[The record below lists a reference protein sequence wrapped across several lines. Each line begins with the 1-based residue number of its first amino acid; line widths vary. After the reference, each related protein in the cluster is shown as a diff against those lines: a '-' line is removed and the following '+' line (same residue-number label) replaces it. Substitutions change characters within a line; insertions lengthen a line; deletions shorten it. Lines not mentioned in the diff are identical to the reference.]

1 MDTFEADA
9 VVIGA
14 GAVGLACARALAL
27 KGRDVLVLEAASAIA
42 TETSSRNSEVIHAGL
57 YYATG
62 SLKARLCVE
71 GRRKLYDYCAAHG
84 VEAHRCG
91 KLVVAV
97 DGHEAAATP
106 ALLKRALDNGVE
118 GCRLVDGA
126 EARRLEP
133 ALSPDVRVAIHSET
147 SGLFD
152 SHGYFLALQGEFE
165 DRGGALAFNSPA
177 VRGEVTK
184 DGIEIETGGDSPT
197 RIKARTVINA
207 AGHYALPVSRLIA
220 GGPQYEGLTMHWV
233 KGSYF
238 IASGRAAFARLIYP
252 MHNQATQGLHLAIDL
267 GGRTRLG
274 PDAEWLA
281 DGAGPP
287 FDYEVDPARAEH
299 FYREVRRYW
308 PGLKDGALTPD
319 YSGVRPKI
327 VARGEPSADFLIDG
341 PDRHGVA
348 GLVNLIGIESPGLT
362 SSLAIGE
369 MAADMVQQR

>member
-1 MDTFEADA
+1 METFDADA

-14 GAVGLACARALAL
+14 GAVGLSCARALAL
-27 KGRDVLVLEAASAIA
+27 KGREVLVLEAAGAIA
-42 TETSSRNSEVIHAGL
+42 TQTSSRNSEVIHAGL
-57 YYATG
+57 YYPTG
-62 SLKARLCVE
+62 SLKAELCVS
-71 GRRKLYDYCAAHG
+71 GRRKLYEYCAAHG

-97 DGHEAAATP
+97 DDGAAAATP
-106 ALLKRALDNGVE
+106 ALLQRALANGVE
-118 GCRLVDGA
+118 NIRLVDGA

-152 SHGYFLALQGEFE
+152 SHAYFLALQGEIE
-165 DRGGALAFNSPA
+165 DRAGSIVFDTPV
-177 VRGEVTK
+177 VRGAVTK
-184 DGIEIETGGDSPT
+184 DGLEIETGGASPS
-197 RIKARTVINA
+197 RIRTRTVVNS
-207 AGHYALPVSRLIA
+207 AGHQALSVSRSIE
-220 GGPQYEGLTMHWV
+220 GGPKYSGVRMHWV

-252 MHNQATQGLHLAIDL
+252 MHNSATQGLHLAIDL

-274 PDAEWLA
+274 PDAEWLPE
-281 DGAGPP
+281 GAKPP

-308 PGLKDGALTPD
+308 PGLKDGALSPD

-327 VARGEPSADFLIDG
+327 VGKGQASADFMLDG
-341 PDRHGVA
+341 PEAHGVE

-369 MAADMVQQR
+369 MVAGMI

>member
-1 MDTFEADA
+1 METFDADA

-14 GAVGLACARALAL
+14 GAVGLACGRALAL
-27 KGRDVLVLEAASAIA
+27 AGRDVMVLEAASAIA
-42 TETSSRNSEVIHAGL
+42 TETSSRNSEVIHAGI
-57 YYATG
+57 YYAPG
-62 SLKARLCVE
+62 SLKAKLCVA
-71 GRRKLYDYCAAHG
+71 GKRALYAYCATRG

-97 DGHEAAATP
+97 DDAEAAATP
-106 ALLKRALDNGVE
+106 ALLKRALENDVE
-118 GCRLVDGA
+118 DIRLIDGA

-133 ALSPDVRVAIHSET
+133 ALNAEVRVALHSES

-152 SHGYFLALQGEFE
+152 SHGYFLALLGEIE
-165 DRGGALAFNSPA
+165 DHGGGLALDTPVARGW
-177 VRGEVTK
+177 REGERIVL
-184 DGIEIETGGDSPT
+184 ETGGAAPA
-197 RIKARTVINA
+197 RIRAKTMVNC
-207 AGHYALPVSRLIA
+207 AGHAALKMARLVE
-220 GGPQYEGLTMHWV
+220 GGPRYDGVKMRWV

-238 IASGRAAFARLIYP
+238 VASGRAAFARLIYP

-274 PDAEWLA
+274 PDAEWLPEDA
-281 DGAGPP
+281 EPP
-287 FDYEVDPARAEH
+287 FDYVVDPKRAEV

-308 PGLKDGALTPD
+308 PGLKDGALSPD

-327 VARGEPSADFLIDG
+327 VGPDAPSADFLIDG
-341 PDRHGVA
+341 PDSHGVP

-369 MAADMVQQR
+369 HVAGLLRD

>member
-1 MDTFEADA
+1 METFEADA

-27 KGRDVLVLEAASAIA
+27 KGRDVMVLEAADAIA
-42 TETSSRNSEVIHAGL
+42 TQTSSRNSEVIHAGL
-57 YYATG
+57 YYAPG
-62 SLKARLCVE
+62 SLKAELCVA
-71 GRRKLYDYCAAHG
+71 GKRALYEYCAKHG

-97 DGHEAAATP
+97 DDAEAAATP
-106 ALLKRALDNGVE
+106 ALLKRAQGNGVE
-118 GCRLVDGA
+118 DIRLIDGA

-133 ALSPDVRVAIHSET
+133 ALHPEVRVALHSES

-152 SHGYFLALQGEFE
+152 SHAYFLALLGEIE
-165 DRGGALAFNSPA
+165 DRGGALALDTPVVRGEA
-177 VRGEVTK
+177 VRGGVRL
-184 DGIEIETGGDSPT
+184 ETGGAAPA
-197 RIKARTVINA
+197 RIDARTVVNC
-207 AGHYALPVSRLIA
+207 AGHGALDLARLIA
-220 GGPQYEGLTMHWV
+220 GGPTYPDLRMRWV

-238 IASGRAAFARLIYP
+238 TASGRAAFARLIYP

-274 PDAEWLA
+274 PDAEWLDEA
-281 DGAGPP
+281 AGPP
-287 FDYEVDPARAEH
+287 FDYQVDPARADV

-308 PGLKDGALTPD
+308 PGLKDGALSPD

-327 VARGEPSADFLIDG
+327 VGKGEPSADFLIDG
-341 PDRHGVA
+341 PGRHGVA

-369 MAADMVQQR
+369 IVAAMAE